1 MSTKIKCFGINFE
14 GGKIIK
20 HVLETKQ
27 CIAYANI
34 QIAMDAP
41 YHGRVAD
48 EKLRN
53 KGRSELQFPK
63 KYGYSDSL
71 VQDKISQILKYIKEN
86 YPNIK
91 VIMQIARGR
100 SAINMYE
107 EVLKP
112 ILQEYNLVSED
123 GNINPRKFKIV
134 NGYRSKNYFKY
145 SSTKSDFIFLNIG
158 MFAVLTNVSKI
169 NVGQICNPIITYD
182 VINTDLKFKGKH
194 VFTDKKN
201 ILNTFSN
208 IPKILLFG
216 IDDTMPFITPD
227 VYPKEKINKL
237 LKSV

>member
-1 MSTKIKCFGINFE
+1 MLIKTKCLGINFE

-86 YPNIK
+86 YPNMK

-107 EVLKP
+107 EVLKS

-134 NGYRSKNYFKY
+134 NGYRSKNYFNY
-145 SSTKSDFIFLNIG
+145 GTTLNYQSSLNG
-158 MFAVLTNVSKI
+158 TNGGGWYWGT
-169 NVGQICNPIITYD
+169 NGYWD
-182 VINTDLKFKGKH
+182 
-194 VFTDKKN
+194 
-201 ILNTFSN
+201 
-208 IPKILLFG
+208 G
-216 IDDTMPFITPD
+216 ISSRQTR
-227 VYPKEKINKL
+227 
-237 LKSV
+237 SV